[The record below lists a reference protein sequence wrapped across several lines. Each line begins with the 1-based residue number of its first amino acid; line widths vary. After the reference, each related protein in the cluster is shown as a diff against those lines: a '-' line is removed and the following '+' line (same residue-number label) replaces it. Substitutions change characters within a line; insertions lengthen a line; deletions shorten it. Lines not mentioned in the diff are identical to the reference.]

1 LLIFLYKE
9 ILEKV
14 FTKRIGKTFQPSTI
28 PEDQLWDGPLLDSL
42 QVEIGKLCF
51 FLRLN
56 FNVLCVK
63 TIHGKNHIRMYY
75 CAWRLEALTFLL
87 EKKGV
92 EWLDNSNTFTDKW
105 MQANKGTCLSL
116 IRYGE
121 YDIEGKDALEACLQL
136 DSSLTMVLIVHR
148 NETGENLP
156 FLLPLK
162 SGSSCVI
169 TPFNEDI
176 QARVKAA
183 IDSTS
188 SNASR
193 KRVASPIA
201 AGGGVGGGGGPMGTR
216 SISSKQSAS
225 ESRSTIPPVTTP
237 SKR

>member
-1 LLIFLYKE
+1 
-9 ILEKV
+9 
-14 FTKRIGKTFQPSTI
+14 
-28 PEDQLWDGPLLDSL
+28 LDHL

-51 FLRLN
+51 FFRLD
-56 FNVLCVK
+56 FNVLCLK
-63 TIHGKNHIRMYY
+63 TIHGKEHIRMYS
-75 CAWRLEALTFLL
+75 CAALRREAILL
-87 EKKGV
+87 ETDG
-92 EWLDNSNTFTDKW
+92 EWLDNSNIYNDKW
-105 MQANKGTCLSL
+105 MQANKQKCLSS
-116 IRYGE
+116 ISYME
-121 YDIEGKDALEACLQL
+121 YDIEGKDALQACLQS
-136 DSSLTMVLIVHR
+136 DSSLTMLLIVGR
-148 NETGENLP
+148 DETGKNLP

-193 KRVASPIA
+193 KRVTSPIA
-201 AGGGVGGGGGPMGTR
+201 AGGGGPMGTR